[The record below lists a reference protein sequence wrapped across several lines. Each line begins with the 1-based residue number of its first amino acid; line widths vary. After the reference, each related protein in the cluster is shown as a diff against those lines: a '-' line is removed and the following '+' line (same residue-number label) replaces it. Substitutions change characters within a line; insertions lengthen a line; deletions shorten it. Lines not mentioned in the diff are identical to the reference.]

1 MGRGGEVNQLRVHPH
16 TQLVPKA
23 LATRLPHR
31 HRLRLTNG
39 SKETRTGTIELI
51 TASQDGREKQMA
63 DPVASGKQQK
73 QLANAIA
80 SLLSHLQVDYIP
92 DK

>member
-1 MGRGGEVNQLRVHPH
+1 MEVNQLRVHPH

-23 LATRLPHR
+23 LATRLR

-39 SKETRTGTIELI
+39 SKETRTGAIELI
-51 TASQDGREKQMA
+51 TACQDGREKQMA
-63 DPVASGKQQK
+63 DPVASGKLQK